1 MTYEKQKTGEM
12 TSTTSTSTSFKT
24 GKGERGGGGGGGRG
38 RGGHFAKS
46 LAVFVPTVK
55 QNVSTNHRESPRISQ
70 WPQHPQASPKEMGA
84 CGFLTGQR
92 VTRRVQEEEVEEV
105 EGGGGGGGGGVQH
118 RGQPKV
124 WSWADDEQTTRPLK
138 PLRTESSGW

>member
-1 MTYEKQKTGEM
+1 MCVRVCVCLFLNPLEMSEVRRGWRGEEEE
-12 TSTTSTSTSFKT
+12 
-24 GKGERGGGGGGGRG
+24 GEGGRG